1 MRYVLG
7 ELFSLASRRLCVT
20 TSAVR
25 SCICAAVMPMM
36 PPASLAQSPT
46 SPTASIGRAILP
58 RASTV
63 AVQDF
68 FRLPD
73 VLRPELSPD
82 GNYLAFVAR
91 GGNRLGLSMIDL
103 KKRTSRVVA
112 TLPEA
117 DIVEFHWVNS

>member
-1 MRYVLG
+1 ML
-7 ELFSLASRRLCVT
+7 
-20 TSAVR
+20 
-25 SCICAAVMPMM
+25 MM
-36 PPASLAQSPT
+36 PS
-46 SPTASIGRAILP
+46 ASIGRAILP

-63 AVQDF
+63 AGQDF

-73 VLRPELSPD
+73 VFRPELSPD
-82 GNYLAFVAR
+82 GSYLAFVAR